1 MTCSYCGSRNGD
13 EEHRCQRCGRRP
25 TDILNT
31 AYHTD
36 GALATKLQPV
46 AHYEAPERVRSSAP
60 PNFSGAVQRTLFQE
74 RSTSKV
80 IPFES
85 FTPAPA
91 AKPRA
96 KAAAVKTAAK
106 PGQRRASKV
115 VEGQGTLDFL
125 PPAPAK
131 ARTLGTTVDS
141 VIFCEAPVAASLH
154 RAVAAALDWSMVLI
168 AYGLFLATYYLC
180 GGQFAADKLNV
191 MVFGGALLLIAVTYG
206 LFWTVANTE
215 TAGMRWCH
223 LRLTTFD
230 GFRPDGRQRIA
241 RFAGSCLS
249 LCTVVGLLWSLAD
262 EECLAWQDHISGT
275 FPTPRALDSQIFR
288 RR

>member
-1 MTCSYCGSRNGD
+1 
-13 EEHRCQRCGRRP
+13 
-25 TDILNT
+25 
-31 AYHTD
+31 
-36 GALATKLQPV
+36 
-46 AHYEAPERVRSSAP
+46 
-60 PNFSGAVQRTLFQE
+60 
-74 RSTSKV
+74 
-80 IPFES
+80 
-85 FTPAPA
+85 
-91 AKPRA
+91 
-96 KAAAVKTAAK
+96 
-106 PGQRRASKV
+106 
-115 VEGQGTLDFL
+115 
-125 PPAPAK
+125 
-131 ARTLGTTVDS
+131 
-141 VIFCEAPVAASLH
+141 
-154 RAVAAALDWSMVLI
+154 VLI